1 MINRFFY
8 TLRSKLILFTLLI
21 VSVPVFL
28 AAYSSITIFKTHIKK
43 LIISELDSDI
53 ENTDLVL
60 QNWKNSL
67 QYHLKSVASHNTSK
81 TTLKLGINHQLKEFL
96 ESGYNQYGLDYIIIF
111 DENGKFL
118 SHFGFKKNN
127 NNNFNVSNLMTGVYP
142 TDTPLFYNLKK
153 DPDSLHRS
161 LYIESVV
168 PVYYRDEKVGYAA
181 GGYNISSNE
190 KFISD
195 ISGNLE
201 QNFCI
206 ISADKEVLQV
216 IKGKDNSDYSSKHEF
231 MTSGMKY
238 SATRIIKNRKKEFII
253 SSKKIG
259 VSSSGKEFDL
269 IMASDLE
276 RMHNMMASTRNFIL
290 MISSV
295 GIFIAVLI
303 TLRISRKISRPVRN
317 VVKGMTFASRGN
329 FEFRLDQAKN
339 NDELGKLVSGFNTM
353 SETLF
358 RREKEIQ
365 IEKEKALQSS
375 RLKTEFLAN
384 MSHEIRTPMNGII
397 GMTSLILDTE
407 LNQEQKE
414 YAETIKS
421 SADSLLAIINDVL
434 DFSKIEAEKLDLEI
448 IDFNLRTLLE
458 EVSDLLS
465 FKAEEKGLEFVCMC
479 ESDVNVQLQGDPG
492 RLRQIILNL
501 AANAVKFTDLG
512 EVTVRVYKT
521 AEDDETV
528 TLKFLI
534 DDTGSGIPEARQDDL
549 FNPFVQGDGSTTR
562 KYGGTGLGLA
572 ISKQLV
578 EMMGGDI
585 GFLSSEGEG
594 TSFWFTSVFGVKHPS
609 GENIVLGVVPPEQPD
624 LKILI
629 VDDHAVSRRH
639 IEILLE
645 SWGFEYASAE
655 SGNTAVRKLLDAYKA
670 ENPFNIGIIDYRMP
684 GISGDRL
691 ASILSGDERFSELRL
706 LFMSFIK
713 DRKHFFETDQRFDSF
728 LPKPVKQS
736 QLYNLIVNLS
746 DDNSFDN
753 YDHKTSSGTD
763 VFFANKGRNTKILV
777 VEDNIT
783 NQKVALR
790 ILEKIGLKAEA
801 VANGREAVDAYENIP
816 FDLIL
821 MDVQMPEMDGLEA
834 TRLIRSKEAGGL
846 YRDRAGKV
854 PIIAMTADA
863 LKGDNEKCCASGM
876 DDYLAKPVQPKQLS
890 EKLKKWLGLDSDVF
904 EYSCKTGENS
914 QSYFDYECL
923 LTRVMQ
929 DKNDA
934 AELISIFIDN
944 MKNLVQGLGKGVE
957 ETDFSEINNY
967 AHSIKGACANMCA
980 CSMMEKASEIQDFSQ
995 KIDIDSVHKSYE
1007 EFKQIYTKTKEKMMG
1022 YI

>member
-8 TLRSKLILFTLLI
+8 TLRSKLIIFTLLI

-28 AAYSSITIFKTHIKK
+28 AAYSSVTIFKTHIKK
-43 LIISELDSDI
+43 LITSELDSDI
-53 ENTDLVL
+53 ENTELIL
-60 QNWKNSL
+60 KNWKNSL

-81 TTLKLGINHQLKEFL
+81 INLKLGIEHKLEEFL
-96 ESGYNQYGLDYIIIF
+96 ESALDQYKLNYIIIF
-111 DENGKFL
+111 DENGKIL

-127 NNNFNVSNLMTGVYP
+127 NNSFNINNLKTGVYT
-142 TDTPLFYNLKK
+142 TDSPLFYNLQKNTHSEVF
-153 DPDSLHRS
+153 PLF
-161 LYIESVV
+161 LESVV

-181 GGYNISSNE
+181 GGYNIFSNE
-190 KFISD
+190 KFLSD
-195 ISGNLE
+195 ISGSLD

-206 ISADKEVLQV
+206 ITADDEV
-216 IKGKDNSDYSSKHEF
+216 IKVIAGKDKSDYISEHDFIPSEKNE
-231 MTSGMKY
+231 
-238 SATRIIKNRKKEFII
+238 SATRFIKNKNKEFII
-253 SSKKIG
+253 SSKNIVNKG
-259 VSSSGKEFDL
+259 SEKLYNLV
-269 IMASDLE
+269 MASDLE
-276 RMHNMMASTRNFIL
+276 RMYKMMASTRNLII
-290 MISSV
+290 MISSI
-295 GIFIAVLI
+295 GIFLAILI

-329 FEFRLDQAKN
+329 FEFRLEPSKN

-397 GMTSLILDTE
+397 GMTSLMLDTE

-414 YAETIKS
+414 YADTIKN

-465 FKAEEKGLEFVCMC
+465 FKAEEKGIEFVCMC
-479 ESDVNVQLQGDPG
+479 ESDVDVQLQGDPG
-492 RLRQIILNL
+492 RLRQVLLNL
-501 AANAVKFTDLG
+501 AANAVKFTDIG
-512 EVTVRVYKT
+512 EVTVRVYKV
-521 AEDDETV
+521 AEDDETS

-534 DDTGSGIPEARQDDL
+534 DDTGSGIPEDRQEEL

-572 ISKQLV
+572 ISRQLV
-578 EMMGGDI
+578 EMMGGEI
-585 GFLSSEGEG
+585 GFSSTEGEG
-594 TSFWFTSVFGVKHPS
+594 TSFWFTSVFGVRHLFQHVQTP
-609 GENIVLGVVPPEQPD
+609 GAVTPEQPD

-629 VDDHAVSRRH
+629 VDDHDISRRH

-645 SWGFEYASAE
+645 SWGFEYGSAE
-655 SGNTAVRKLLDAYKA
+655 NVNTAVRKLLDAYKA
-670 ENPFNIGIIDYRMP
+670 DNPFNIGIIDYRMP

-691 ASILSGDERFSELRL
+691 ASVLSEDERFSDLRFV
-706 LFMSFIK
+706 FMSFMK

-736 QLYNLIVNLS
+736 QLYNVIVNLS
-746 DDNSFDN
+746 EDKSFDG
-753 YDHKTSSGTD
+753 YDSKTASGTD
-763 VFFANKGRNTKILV
+763 DFFLNKGRNIKILV

-801 VANGREAVDAYENIP
+801 VANGKEAVKAYDNIP

-834 TRLIRSKEAGGL
+834 ARLIRGKEAGGF

-863 LKGDNEKCCASGM
+863 LKGDNEKCFASGM
-876 DDYLAKPVQPKQLS
+876 DDYLPKPVQPRELA
-890 EKLKKWLGLDSDVF
+890 EKIKKWVDLDSDF
-904 EYSCKTGENS
+904 IQCSCKTVENT
-914 QSYFDYECL
+914 QVLFDYDGL
-923 LTRVMQ
+923 LHRVMQ

-934 AELISIFIDN
+934 AELITIFIDN
-944 MKNLVQGLGKGVE
+944 MKNLVQGLDKGVKDS
-957 ETDFSEINNY
+957 DFSEINNY

-980 CSMMEKASEIQDFSQ
+980 CPMMEKASEIQDFSQ
-995 KIDIDSVHKSYE
+995 KIDIDSIHKSYE
-1007 EFKQIYTKTKEKMMG
+1007 EFKQIYIKTKEKMMS